1 MTKTLALIAAG
12 AGLAL
17 SAGCVGS
24 GGNDRG
30 INDYAQDE
38 FRVVT
43 KPPLTVPPDYSLR
56 PPPAGSSQPAEVA
69 ADPTITAFGTNIGE
83 NASAAERALVSA
95 AGANAVSPVIR
106 SRLDF
111 EEAAMIRKS
120 PSLADR
126 ILFWQDDEDAAERA
140 ASDGATGG
148 GEVTI
153 ERSTSAGGFKLP
165 GT

>member
-17 SAGCVGS
+17 TAGCVGT

-38 FRVVT
+38 FLVVT

-56 PPPAGSSQPAEVA
+56 PPPAGSSLPAEVA
-69 ADPTITAFGTNIGE
+69 ANPTVTAFGTTIGE
-83 NASAAERALVSA
+83 TASDAERALVSA
-95 AGANAVSPVIR
+95 AGADAVSPVIR
-106 SRLDF
+106 SRLDY
-111 EEAAMIRKS
+111 EEAAMIRKP

-126 ILFWQDDEDAAERA
+126 ILFWQDNEEAAERA

-153 ERSTSAGGFKLP
+153 ERSASASGFKLP